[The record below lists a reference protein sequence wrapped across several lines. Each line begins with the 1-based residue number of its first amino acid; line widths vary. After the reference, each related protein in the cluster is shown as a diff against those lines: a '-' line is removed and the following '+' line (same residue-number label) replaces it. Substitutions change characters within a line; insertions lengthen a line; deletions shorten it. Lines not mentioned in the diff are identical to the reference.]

1 MKLGKRLSK
10 IESMV
15 GTEYDH
21 IWDCCCDHGFLGVN
35 ILAANKSSVV
45 HFVDIVPNLMGA
57 LEAKLQRFFPQS
69 RLGERQTNSLE
80 SSTTPL
86 WETHCMNVAELPL
99 KRHDGRQ
106 LIIIAGVGGD
116 LTLELIRDIQSSNPE
131 LALDFLVCPV
141 HQHHMVREGLNRLN
155 HGLIKECLVEENR
168 RIYEIIL
175 SSYRPEVTTI
185 QSPIH
190 PVGSQ
195 IWQVYSDQDYAIA
208 KRYLAKTI
216 EHYQR
221 VNKGKESYEVLEAYK
236 NVSIQVTATEPCEL
250 N

>member
-15 GTEYDH
+15 STEYDQ

-35 ILAANKSSVV
+35 LLAANKSSVV
-45 HFVDIVPNLMGA
+45 HFVDIVPSLMNK
-57 LEAKLQRFFPQS
+57 LEEKLQRFFPQTHLS
-69 RLGERQTNSLE
+69 EKQPDSSE
-80 SSTTPL
+80 SSATSR

-99 KRHDGRQ
+99 AAHSGRH

-116 LTLELIRDIQSSNPE
+116 LTLDLVRDIQSSNPG
-131 LALDFLVCPV
+131 LALDFLLCPV
-141 HQHHMVREGLNRLN
+141 HQHHMVREGLDRLN

-175 SSYRPEVTTI
+175 STYHPEKAVNHT
-185 QSPIH
+185 PIH

-195 IWQVYSDQDYAIA
+195 IWQAYNDLEHSVA
-208 KRYLAKTI
+208 KRYLEKTI

-221 VNKGKESYEVLEAYK
+221 VNQGRKSNEILNAYRS
-236 NVSIQVTATEPCEL
+236 VSIQFSEMKICES